1 MKMVNDI
8 EPLNNELPSS
18 FADRLGAHY
27 SNLIS
32 AVHKKKYGQFF
43 TPIKIA
49 SFMAG
54 YYKCKSSEIKI
65 LDPGCGTAILS
76 CALIESILK
85 SQKSIHE
92 IELTVYESDREL
104 IPFTEASLKYLKKWL
119 HGHKVKFIY
128 VLHTNDFVLMNS
140 ETLENQNRN
149 IKYYDLIISNPPY
162 FKIQKNDVR
171 AKVSDSIVHGQ
182 PNIYSIFLY
191 TAAEL
196 LKENGQ
202 LIFIIPRSFTSG
214 LYFRLFREKFFSL
227 VQLDEVHL
235 FESRKEAFRKD
246 DVLQEN
252 VIISAKRTKANGNR
266 HSIIVSSSHGSSDLE
281 QRSERTF
288 YSDELFDK
296 NSHQKILHLPISG
309 KEANIVRLFKTW
321 KGNLNAYNIQIST
334 GPVVSFRAKQFI
346 FPEPKEGILYAPLY
360 LLYNASK
367 MKWSW
372 PLDKNGKG
380 QYIQVCEQTKP
391 LLIRNKN
398 YLFLRRFSSK
408 DDHSRLIATP
418 YFADS
423 VDTDVIGVEN
433 HLNYI
438 YRPNGHL
445 DRSEIL
451 GLATLLNSSLFDV
464 YFRTFNGNINVSAT
478 ELREM
483 PLPPLE
489 VINEIGNA
497 LISNNNFVQSIID
510 SIVNKFFEQ
519 FKELSIV

>member
-1 MKMVNDI
+1 
-8 EPLNNELPSS
+8 
-18 FADRLGAHY
+18 
-27 SNLIS
+27 
-32 AVHKKKYGQFF
+32 
-43 TPIKIA
+43 
-49 SFMAG
+49 MAG
-54 YYKCKSSEIKI
+54 YYKGKNDKIRI

-85 SQKSIHE
+85 MQQSVHE
-92 IELTVYESDREL
+92 IELTVYESDNEL
-104 IPFTEASLKYLKKWL
+104 IPYTEVSLNYLKKWL
-119 HGHKVKFIY
+119 HGFNLKFIY
-128 VLHTNDFVLMNS
+128 ALYGDDFVLSNS
-140 ETLENQNRN
+140 NTLENQNRN
-149 IKYYDLIISNPPY
+149 IEYFDLIISNPPY
-162 FKIQKNDVR
+162 FKIQKNDTR
-171 AKVSDSIVHGQ
+171 ARVSDSIVHGQ
-182 PNIYSIFLY
+182 PNIYSMFLY

-227 VQLDEVHL
+227 VQLDAVHL
-235 FESRKEAFRKD
+235 FESRKDAFVKD
-246 DVLQEN
+246 AVLQEN
-252 VIISAKRTKANGNR
+252 VIISATKTKANGKQHN
-266 HSIIVSSSHGSSDLE
+266 IVVSSSHGSSDIEL
-281 QRSERTF
+281 RSERTF
-288 YSDELFDK
+288 SSNELFNK
-296 NSHQKILHLPISG
+296 NSYQKILHLPISG

-321 KGNLNAYNIQIST
+321 KGNLNAYKIQIST

-346 FPEPKEGILYAPLY
+346 FTEPTDGILCAPLY

-372 PLDKNGKG
+372 PVEKKGKG
-380 QYIQVCEQTKP
+380 QYIKICEQTKP
-391 LLIRNKN
+391 ILIPNKN

-423 VDTDVIGVEN
+423 VDSDVIGVEN

-438 YRPNGHL
+438 YRPNGL
-445 DRSEIL
+445 LERSEIL

-489 VINEIGNA
+489 TINEIGNA
-497 LISNNNFVQSIID
+497 LILSNDFVQSIVD
-510 SIVNKFFEQ
+510 SIVNKFFEHN
-519 FKELSIV
+519 KELSFV

>member
-1 MKMVNDI
+1 
-8 EPLNNELPSS
+8 
-18 FADRLGAHY
+18 
-27 SNLIS
+27 
-32 AVHKKKYGQFF
+32 
-43 TPIKIA
+43 
-49 SFMAG
+49 
-54 YYKCKSSEIKI
+54 
-65 LDPGCGTAILS
+65 
-76 CALIESILK
+76 
-85 SQKSIHE
+85 
-92 IELTVYESDREL
+92 
-104 IPFTEASLKYLKKWL
+104 
-119 HGHKVKFIY
+119 
-128 VLHTNDFVLMNS
+128 
-140 ETLENQNRN
+140 
-149 IKYYDLIISNPPY
+149 
-162 FKIQKNDVR
+162 
-171 AKVSDSIVHGQ
+171 
-182 PNIYSIFLY
+182 
-191 TAAEL
+191 
-196 LKENGQ
+196 
-202 LIFIIPRSFTSG
+202 
-214 LYFRLFREKFFSL
+214 
-227 VQLDEVHL
+227 
-235 FESRKEAFRKD
+235 
-246 DVLQEN
+246 
-252 VIISAKRTKANGNR
+252 
-266 HSIIVSSSHGSSDLE
+266 
-281 QRSERTF
+281 
-288 YSDELFDK
+288 
-296 NSHQKILHLPISG
+296 
-309 KEANIVRLFKTW
+309 
-321 KGNLNAYNIQIST
+321 
-334 GPVVSFRAKQFI
+334 
-346 FPEPKEGILYAPLY
+346 
-360 LLYNASK
+360 